1 MMACMTVITA
11 RRTDG
16 SAPRDRLLET
26 ASRLFY
32 AEGIHAVGVDRLVSE
47 ASVTRATFYRHF
59 AGKEALVVA
68 YLQGKNA
75 LAHAL
80 FAEASAKTSDPVL
93 LLHAVVVAITEDVCG
108 EGFRSCP
115 FINAAAE
122 YPDANGAVRQAVRAF
137 REWFHDMLLELLT
150 AAGHPDPAG
159 AARRLVIVRDGTMV
173 GGYLDDHREVLASLG
188 AAVDE
193 VIAES
198 ARS

>member
-1 MMACMTVITA
+1 MTVTTA
-11 RRTDG
+11 SHTSDLL
-16 SAPRDRLLET
+16 PRERLLET

-68 YLQGKNA
+68 YLQAKDA

-80 FAEASAKTSDPVL
+80 LAAAEAQTSDPVA
-93 LLHAVVVAITEDVCG
+93 LLHAIVVAITEDVCG

-122 YPDANGAVRQAVRAF
+122 YPDSNSAVRQAVQAHRT
-137 REWFHDMLLELLT
+137 WFHDTLLQLLT
-150 AAGHPDPAG
+150 SAGHPDPAG
-159 AARRLVIVRDGTMV
+159 AASRLVILRDGTMV
-173 GGYLDDHREVLASLG
+173 GGYLDNHREVLASL
-188 AAVDE
+188 ATAVNA

-198 ARS
+198 ERRAG

>member
-1 MMACMTVITA
+1 MTVTTA
-11 RRTDG
+11 SDTSDLL
-16 SAPRDRLLET
+16 PRERLLET

-68 YLQGKNA
+68 YLQAKDA

-80 FAEASAKTSDPVL
+80 LAAAEAQTSDPVA
-93 LLHAVVVAITEDVCG
+93 LLHAIVVAITEDVCG

-122 YPDANGAVRQAVRAF
+122 YPDSNSAVRQAVQAHRT
-137 REWFHDMLLELLT
+137 WFHDTL
-150 AAGHPDPAG
+150 PSQP
-159 AARRLVIVRDGTMV
+159 
-173 GGYLDDHREVLASLG
+173 
-188 AAVDE
+188 
-193 VIAES
+193 
-198 ARS
+198 RSTR

>member
-1 MMACMTVITA
+1 MTIT
-11 RRTDG
+11 TDG
-16 SAPRDRLLET
+16 HTDSPSPRDRLLET

-68 YLQGKNA
+68 YLQTKDA

-80 FAEASAKTSDPVL
+80 LAAAEAKTSDPVA

-108 EGFRSCP
+108 EGFRGCP

-122 YPDANGAVRQAVRAF
+122 YPDPNSTVRQAVRAF
-137 REWFHDMLLELLT
+137 RTWFHDTLLQLLAST
-150 AAGHPDPAG
+150 GHPDPAG
-159 AARRLVIVRDGTMV
+159 AARRLVILRDGTMV
-173 GGYLDDHREVLASLG
+173 GGYLDNHREVLASL
-188 AAVDE
+188 ATAVNA

-198 ARS
+198 QRVTR

>member
-1 MMACMTVITA
+1 MTLTA
-11 RRTDG
+11 DGHTD
-16 SAPRDRLLET
+16 SPSPRDRLLET

-68 YLQGKNA
+68 YLQTKDA

-80 FAEASAKTSDPVL
+80 LAAAEAKTSDPVA

-122 YPDANGAVRQAVRAF
+122 YPDPNSAVRQAVRAF
-137 REWFHDMLLELLT
+137 RTWFHDTLLQLL
-150 AAGHPDPAG
+150 ASIGHPDPAG
-159 AARRLVIVRDGTMV
+159 AARRLVILRDGTMV
-173 GGYLDDHREVLASLG
+173 GGYLDDHREVLASL
-188 AAVDE
+188 ATAVNA

-198 ARS
+198 QRVTR

>member
-1 MMACMTVITA
+1 MTVITES
-11 RRTDG
+11 RTD
-16 SAPRDRLLET
+16 SPSPRDRLLET

-68 YLQGKNA
+68 YLQTKDA
-75 LAHAL
+75 LAHDL
-80 FAEASAKTSDPVL
+80 FAAAEAKTSDPVA

-122 YPDANGAVRQAVRAF
+122 YPDPNSAVRQTVQAF
-137 REWFHDMLLELLT
+137 RTWFHDILLQLLAST
-150 AAGHPDPAG
+150 GHPDPAG
-159 AARRLVIVRDGTMV
+159 AARRLVILRDGTMV
-173 GGYLDDHREVLASLG
+173 GGYLDDHREVLASL
-188 AAVDE
+188 ATAVNA

-198 ARS
+198 QRVT